1 MLNQCTLSV
10 YFICESFNL
19 NSSGIMSENVSQ
31 RLATPVSYCTKC
43 RWAQLWTRVTLCCHS
58 YFLPKSHFFLNNMY
72 FTHFKFF
79 KGSNNFQLI
88 FIAFG
93 NLASFSAL
101 LQFMS
106 GFFFKKS
113 RKVAYFVCDE
123 ESDRSL
129 IFFLGN

>member
-19 NSSGIMSENVSQ
+19 NDSGTMSEKVSQ

-58 YFLPKSHFFLNNMY
+58 YFLPKSRFFLNNMY

-79 KGSNNFQLI
+79 NGSNNFHLVV
-88 FIAFG
+88 IAFG
-93 NLASFSAL
+93 NFSFIFSA
-101 LQFMS
+101 F
-106 GFFFKKS
+106 GNG
-113 RKVAYFVCDE
+113 VW
-123 ESDRSL
+123 
-129 IFFLGN
+129 IFPSEFAECALFCQ